1 MTPEDA
7 RTIEEL
13 IPNLR
18 RYARALVRDPDLA
31 DDLVQDCLERAI
43 SRFHHFEPGTNLR
56 GWLFTILLNIVR
68 SHTRS
73 AKWRNQ
79 ALPLDELNSRA
90 TVPGNQDAWLTMRDL
105 QRAFDELSPSF
116 REVLMIVAVEGLS
129 YEDAAGIIGTPIG
142 TVRSRLSRARAQLKE
157 GLEGIAAPQAGM
169 PTRLDAIDP
178 EADAGFLERM
188 MRLRD
193 AIA

>member
-7 RTIEEL
+7 RAIEQL

-43 SRFHHFEPGTNLR
+43 SRFHYFEPGTNLR

-79 ALPLDELNSRA
+79 ALPLDDLNSRA
-90 TVPGNQDAWLTMRDL
+90 TVPGSQEVSLTMRDL
-105 QRAFDELSPSF
+105 QRAFDQLAPSF
-116 REVLMIVAVEGLS
+116 REVIMIVAVEGLS
-129 YEDAAGIIGTPIG
+129 YEEAAGIIGTPVG
-142 TVRSRLSRARAQLKE
+142 TVRSRLSRARSQLREALE
-157 GLEGIAAPQAGM
+157 GLAAQSKTSGRA
-169 PTRLDAIDP
+169 AVVDP
-178 EADAGFLERM
+178 EVDVGFLERM

-193 AIA
+193 APA

>member
-7 RTIEEL
+7 HAIEQL

-43 SRFHHFEPGTNLR
+43 ARFHHFTPGTNLR

-73 AKWRNQ
+73 IKWRNQ
-79 ALPLDELNSRA
+79 PIPLDDLRGQLAQAGSQENRI
-90 TVPGNQDAWLTMRDL
+90 TMRDL
-105 QRAFDELSPSF
+105 QRAFDQLPSPF
-116 REVLMIVAVEGLS
+116 QEVLMLVAVEGLS
-129 YEDAAGIIGTPIG
+129 YDEAASAIGTPVG
-142 TVRSRLSRARAQLKE
+142 TVRSRLSRARSQIRLHMEDADAATRVPSQGLPE
-157 GLEGIAAPQAGM
+157 VGAEPGLEL
-169 PTRLDAIDP
+169 LD
-178 EADAGFLERM
+178 RM
-188 MRLRD
+188 LKPRSSPV
-193 AIA
+193 

>member
-7 RTIEEL
+7 RAIEQL

-43 SRFHHFEPGTNLR
+43 SRFHYFEPGTNLR

-79 ALPLDELNSRA
+79 ALPLDDLNSRA
-90 TVPGNQDAWLTMRDL
+90 TVPGSQEVSLTMRDL
-105 QRAFDELSPSF
+105 QRAFDQLAPSF
-116 REVLMIVAVEGLS
+116 REVIMIVAVEGLS
-129 YEDAAGIIGTPIG
+129 YEEAAGIIGTPVG
-142 TVRSRLSRARAQLKE
+142 TVRSRLSRGRSQLREALE
-157 GLEGIAAPQAGM
+157 GLAAQSKVSGRA
-169 PTRLDAIDP
+169 AVVDP
-178 EADAGFLERM
+178 EVDVGFLERM

-193 AIA
+193 APA

>member
-7 RTIEEL
+7 RAVEQL

-43 SRFHHFEPGTNLR
+43 SRFHYFEPGTNLR

-79 ALPLDELNSRA
+79 ALPLDDLNSRA
-90 TVPGNQDAWLTMRDL
+90 TVPGSQEVSLTMRDL
-105 QRAFDELSPSF
+105 QRAFDQLAPSF
-116 REVLMIVAVEGLS
+116 REVIMIVAVEGLS
-129 YEDAAGIIGTPIG
+129 YEEAAGIIGTPVG
-142 TVRSRLSRARAQLKE
+142 TVRSRLSRARSQLRE
-157 GLEGIAAPQAGM
+157 ALEGVAAQPKMSGQA
-169 PTRLDAIDP
+169 AAVDP
-178 EADAGFLERM
+178 EVDVGFLERM

-193 AIA
+193 APA

>member
-7 RTIEEL
+7 RAIEQL

-43 SRFHHFEPGTNLR
+43 SRFHYFEPGTNLR

-79 ALPLDELNSRA
+79 ALPLDDLNSRA
-90 TVPGNQDAWLTMRDL
+90 TVPCSQEVSLTMRDL
-105 QRAFDELSPSF
+105 QRAFDQLAPSF
-116 REVLMIVAVEGLS
+116 REVIMIVAVEGLS
-129 YEDAAGIIGTPIG
+129 YEEAAGIIGTPVG
-142 TVRSRLSRARAQLKE
+142 TVRSRLSRARSQLREALE
-157 GLEGIAAPQAGM
+157 GLAAQSKMSGRA
-169 PTRLDAIDP
+169 AVVDP
-178 EADAGFLERM
+178 EVDVGFLERM

-193 AIA
+193 APA

>member
-7 RTIEEL
+7 RAIEQL

-43 SRFHHFEPGTNLR
+43 SRFHYFEPGTNLR

-79 ALPLDELNSRA
+79 ALPLDDLNSRA
-90 TVPGNQDAWLTMRDL
+90 TVPGSQEVSLTMRDL
-105 QRAFDELSPSF
+105 QRAFDQLAPSF
-116 REVLMIVAVEGLS
+116 REVIMIVAVEGLS
-129 YEDAAGIIGTPIG
+129 YEEAAGIIGTPVG
-142 TVRSRLSRARAQLKE
+142 TVRSRLSRARSQLREALE
-157 GLEGIAAPQAGM
+157 GLAAQSKMSGRA
-169 PTRLDAIDP
+169 AVVDP
-178 EADAGFLERM
+178 EVDVGFLERM

-193 AIA
+193 APA

>member
-7 RTIEEL
+7 RAIEQL

-43 SRFHHFEPGTNLR
+43 SRFHYFEPGTNLR

-79 ALPLDELNSRA
+79 ALPLDDLNSRA
-90 TVPGNQDAWLTMRDL
+90 TVPGSQEVSLTMRDL
-105 QRAFDELSPSF
+105 QRAFDQLAPSF
-116 REVLMIVAVEGLS
+116 REVIMIVAVEGLS
-129 YEDAAGIIGTPIG
+129 YEEAAGIIGTPVG
-142 TVRSRLSRARAQLKE
+142 TVRSRLSRARSQLREALE
-157 GLEGIAAPQAGM
+157 GLAAQSKVSGRA
-169 PTRLDAIDP
+169 AVVDP
-178 EADAGFLERM
+178 EVDVGFLERM

-193 AIA
+193 APA

>member
-7 RTIEEL
+7 RAIEQL

-43 SRFHHFEPGTNLR
+43 SRFHYFEPGTNLR

-79 ALPLDELNSRA
+79 ALPLDDLNSRA
-90 TVPGNQDAWLTMRDL
+90 TVPCSQEVSLTMRDL
-105 QRAFDELSPSF
+105 QRAFDQLAPSF
-116 REVLMIVAVEGLS
+116 REVIMIVAVEGLS
-129 YEDAAGIIGTPIG
+129 YEEAAGIIGTPVG
-142 TVRSRLSRARAQLKE
+142 TVRSRLSRARSQLREALE
-157 GLEGIAAPQAGM
+157 GLAAQSKSSGRA
-169 PTRLDAIDP
+169 AVVDP
-178 EADAGFLERM
+178 EVDVGFLERM

-193 AIA
+193 APA

>member
-1 MTPEDA
+1 MTAGDA
-7 RTIEEL
+7 RAIEQL

-43 SRFHHFEPGTNLR
+43 SRFHYFEPGTNLR

-79 ALPLDELNSRA
+79 ALPLDDLDGRA
-90 TVPGNQDAWLTMRDL
+90 TAPGRQEVSLTMRDL
-105 QRAFDELSPSF
+105 QRAFDELSPPF

-129 YEDAAGIIGTPIG
+129 YEEAAGIIGTPVG
-142 TVRSRLSRARAQLKE
+142 TVRSRLSRARTQLRE
-157 GLEGIAAPQAGM
+157 ALEGARPEPKLSEHAVTA
-169 PTRLDAIDP
+169 DP
-178 EADAGFLERM
+178 EAGEGFLERM
-188 MRLRD
+188 LKLRD
-193 AIA
+193 APA

>member
-7 RTIEEL
+7 RAVEQL

-43 SRFHHFEPGTNLR
+43 SRFHYFEPGTNLR

-90 TVPGNQDAWLTMRDL
+90 TVPGSQEVSLTMRDL
-105 QRAFDELSPSF
+105 QRAFDQLAPSF
-116 REVLMIVAVEGLS
+116 REVIMIVAVEGLS
-129 YEDAAGIIGTPIG
+129 YEEAAGIIGTPVG
-142 TVRSRLSRARAQLKE
+142 TVRSRLSRARSQLRE
-157 GLEGIAAPQAGM
+157 ALEGVAAQSKMSGQA
-169 PTRLDAIDP
+169 AAVDP
-178 EADAGFLERM
+178 EVDVGFLERM

-193 AIA
+193 APA

>member
-7 RTIEEL
+7 CAIEQL

-43 SRFHHFEPGTNLR
+43 SRFHHFRPGTNLR

-79 ALPLDELNSRA
+79 ALPLDDLNCRA
-90 TVPGNQDAWLTMRDL
+90 TVPGSQEVSLTMRDL
-105 QRAFDELSPSF
+105 QRAFDQLAPSF
-116 REVLMIVAVEGLS
+116 REVIMIVAVEGLS
-129 YEDAAGIIGTPIG
+129 YEEAAGIIGTPVG
-142 TVRSRLSRARAQLKE
+142 TVRSRLSRARSQLRE
-157 GLEGIAAPQAGM
+157 ALEGVAAQSAMSG
-169 PTRLDAIDP
+169 RAAAIDP
-178 EADAGFLERM
+178 EVDVGFLERM

-193 AIA
+193 APA

>member
-7 RTIEEL
+7 RAIEQL

-43 SRFHHFEPGTNLR
+43 SRFHYFEPGTNLR

-79 ALPLDELNSRA
+79 ALPLDDLNSRA
-90 TVPGNQDAWLTMRDL
+90 TVPGSQEVSLTMRDL
-105 QRAFDELSPSF
+105 QRAFDQLAPSF
-116 REVLMIVAVEGLS
+116 REVIMIVAVEGLS
-129 YEDAAGIIGTPIG
+129 YEEAAGIIGTPVG
-142 TVRSRLSRARAQLKE
+142 TVRSRLSRARSQLRE
-157 GLEGIAAPQAGM
+157 ALEGVAAQSGM
-169 PTRLDAIDP
+169 SGRAAAIDP
-178 EADAGFLERM
+178 EVDVGFLERM

-193 AIA
+193 APA

>member
-7 RTIEEL
+7 RAIEQL

-43 SRFHHFEPGTNLR
+43 SRFHHFETGTNLR

-79 ALPLDELNSRA
+79 ALPLDDLNGRA
-90 TVPGNQDAWLTMRDL
+90 TVPGGQEASLTMRDL
-105 QRAFDELSPSF
+105 QRAFDQLSPPF
-116 REVLMIVAVEGLS
+116 REVLMIVAVEGVS
-129 YEDAAGIIGTPIG
+129 YEEAAGIIGTPVG
-142 TVRSRLSRARAQLKE
+142 TVRSRLSRARSQLK
-157 GLEGIAAPQAGM
+157 GALESGVPQPPTAGHGAE
-169 PTRLDAIDP
+169 TDP
-178 EADAGFLERM
+178 EVDPGFLERM
-188 MRLRD
+188 MKLGD
-193 AIA
+193 AAV

>member
-1 MTPEDA
+1 MTAEDA
-7 RTIEEL
+7 RAIEQL

-43 SRFHHFEPGTNLR
+43 SRFHYFEPGTNLR

-79 ALPLDELNSRA
+79 ALPLDDLNSRA
-90 TVPGNQDAWLTMRDL
+90 TVPGSQEVSLTMRDL
-105 QRAFDELSPSF
+105 QRAFDQLAPSF
-116 REVLMIVAVEGLS
+116 REVILIVAVEGLS
-129 YEDAAGIIGTPIG
+129 YEEAAGIIGTPVG
-142 TVRSRLSRARAQLKE
+142 TVRSRLSRARSQLREALE
-157 GLEGIAAPQAGM
+157 GLAAQSKMSGRA
-169 PTRLDAIDP
+169 AVVDP
-178 EADAGFLERM
+178 EVDVGFLERM

-193 AIA
+193 APA

>member
-7 RTIEEL
+7 RAIEQL

-43 SRFHHFEPGTNLR
+43 SRFHYFEPGTNLR

-79 ALPLDELNSRA
+79 ALPLDNLNSRA
-90 TVPGNQDAWLTMRDL
+90 TVPGSQEVSLTMRDL
-105 QRAFDELSPSF
+105 QRAFDQLAPSF
-116 REVLMIVAVEGLS
+116 REVIMIVAVEGLS
-129 YEDAAGIIGTPIG
+129 YEEAAGIIGTPVG
-142 TVRSRLSRARAQLKE
+142 TVRSRLSRARSQLREALE
-157 GLEGIAAPQAGM
+157 GLAAQSKMSGRA
-169 PTRLDAIDP
+169 AVVDP
-178 EADAGFLERM
+178 EVDVGFLERM

-193 AIA
+193 APA